1 MTRPAKTCPKRPTHA
16 ATSHHAP
23 RGFARSDGGKPSA
36 EQDRATTRRFR
47 GGSRPSPARGISR
60 AVNFIFAKR
69 ERLRGSRR
77 LSAALFGLAAA
88 SFSLSARA
96 DASSW
101 FSIAGGAGAWTEG
114 GTRQF
119 PGALQLELGMGSS
132 PARAVVVGGVA
143 KSLSYFGKGTDL
155 AFTLRGASGG
165 FARGGFGFAIDAGAY
180 QRWWGEDSS
189 GFFGALVLGGPLGL
203 QLTAMTEQ
211 GTNDV
216 RAYAA
221 TLGIDFLRLTVYRN
235 ATGGYWPNPLLA
247 PIEAR
252 R

>member
-1 MTRPAKTCPKRPTHA
+1 MVAIG
-16 ATSHHAP
+16 
-23 RGFARSDGGKPSA
+23 RGLCV
-36 EQDRATTRRFR
+36 FR
-47 GGSRPSPARGISR
+47 ILP
-60 AVNFIFAKR
+60 
-69 ERLRGSRR
+69 
-77 LSAALFGLAAA
+77 AALFGLAIA
-88 SFSLSARA
+88 SSSLSARA

-101 FSIAGGAGAWTEG
+101 FSVAGGAGSWTEG

-132 PARAVVVGGVA
+132 PASAVVVGGVA
-143 KSLSYFGKGTDL
+143 KTISYFGNGTDL
-155 AFTLRGASGG
+155 AFTLRAASGG

-189 GFFGALVLGGPLGL
+189 GFLGALVLGGPLGL
-203 QLTAMTEQ
+203 QLTILTEQ

-216 RAYAA
+216 HAYAA
-221 TLGIDFLRLTVYRN
+221 TFGIDFLRLTVYRN
-235 ATGGYWPNPLLA
+235 AAGGYWPNPMMA

>member
-1 MTRPAKTCPKRPTHA
+1 V
-16 ATSHHAP
+16 
-23 RGFARSDGGKPSA
+23 
-36 EQDRATTRRFR
+36 
-47 GGSRPSPARGISR
+47 IS
-60 AVNFIFAKR
+60 IFVKHQT
-69 ERLRGSRR
+69 LRGCR
-77 LSAALFGLAAA
+77 ALLASLCGVAVV

-96 DASSW
+96 DAASW
-101 FSIAGGAGAWTEG
+101 FSVAGGLGAFSEG
-114 GTRQF
+114 GTRQY

-132 PARAVVVGGVA
+132 PASAVVVGGVA
-143 KSLSYFGKGTDL
+143 KTLSYFGNGTDL
-155 AFTLRGASGG
+155 AFTLRAASGG

-189 GFFGALVLGGPLGL
+189 GFLGALVLGGPLGL

-211 GTNDV
+211 GTSDV

-221 TLGIDFLRLTVYRN
+221 TFGIDFLRLTVYRN
-235 ATGGYWPNPLLA
+235 APGGYFPNPILA